1 MFCLKI
7 QMSICFNNG
16 TMDYEPRR
24 NDGWTR
30 MTVMVALLV
39 VSSFPPWTVKLLM
52 QPGWSEPSDVKANW
66 YPQRGTREGDYR
78 YLLLLPFFF
87 LMLEYF
93 ENGLPLRACYVLY
106 KIRYYGLCW
115 ELNYFLFYD
124 IVHSARVYIK
134 YPNLKPSKIKT
145 RRRHLY
151 IVPQFSSPWWVV
163 CESGIML
170 SIN

>member
-1 MFCLKI
+1 
-7 QMSICFNNG
+7 MSVCFNTG
-16 TMDYEPRR
+16 TMDYEPRG

-39 VSSFPPWTVKLLM
+39 VSSFPPCTVKLLIH
-52 QPGWSEPSDVKANW
+52 PGWSEPSDVKANW

-78 YLLLLPFFF
+78 SLLLLSFLFFV
-87 LMLEYF
+87 LEYF

-106 KIRYYGLCW
+106 NIRYYVLCW
-115 ELNYFLFYD
+115 ELNHFLFYH

-134 YPNLKPSKIKT
+134 YPNLNTFYKVKT
-145 RRRHLY
+145 RRIHFY
-151 IVPQFSSPWWVV
+151 IVPQFPSPWWVV
-163 CESGIML
+163 CESRIML